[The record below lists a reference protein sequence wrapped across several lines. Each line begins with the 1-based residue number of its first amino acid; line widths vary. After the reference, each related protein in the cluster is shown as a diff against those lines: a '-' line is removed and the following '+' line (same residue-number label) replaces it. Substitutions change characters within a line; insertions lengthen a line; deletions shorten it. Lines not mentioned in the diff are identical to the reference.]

1 MEAQSSLEDGRLA
14 VDDTALLSTYDVVR
28 GQVQAVISAAT
39 SSRPGDGSALKM
51 AFCSETWPGLQ
62 SSYERLVNEVVR
74 YFRAEL
80 GKRKFD
86 CLVLGRVKSAES
98 VQKSLDRREKHRGK
112 SYSGLEDIFMTV
124 HDLAGSLIIVQYAR
138 DLETVN
144 GLISHHFRAIKPPT
158 HWSCERQ
165 PGELWDS
172 RFGSYESYNHHVTL
186 KMMSDLPVITFEV
199 QVTTCSDFMYN
210 RIAHD
215 WFYKKARGPMSR
227 KDEMVMDML
236 HGAAAVF
243 GIGAEYMKERE
254 QENHT
259 ELKDQFD
266 LTEATKLAH
275 GVEEWQLQF
284 EDLRSLSVASL
295 LDEASKI
302 STALL
307 TTIQTWKD
315 CPSLLLALNNE
326 VSDARLILHQFGITH
341 ESRKARLELLNK
353 DFLPAIQQN
362 FETTAVHLKQ
372 LNELLDQ
379 LQKSKGIRKKL
390 KLLSEHS
397 NVHKLQTA
405 LRKNRQEINDL
416 LSVYDRTKRS
426 KTEVELDSVE
436 YILDELHHNDRS
448 SSGVA
453 GTGLH
458 EFHGQSLAA
467 REPVATYQA
476 GNDGGEPGRDN
487 LPYLG
492 DNPLGARRHVE
503 HGETQ
508 KSHSGARN
516 VDAIRKGTYGA
527 FGSSRVEVDTPLRS
541 NKLPNSLCAKVNV
554 PSALGN
560 YTPLTEAIL
569 QTTVDT
575 TILVDT
581 LIDAGADVNS
591 MDNFSMTP
599 FITACW
605 TADLSTV
612 RRLRKAGGKLGPPKS
627 GHCGLIPIVG
637 AIHNNRPGILE
648 YLIEEAADINESDP
662 MTRKTPLQLAI
673 AMNKH
678 ECFRLLLAHGAD
690 YFQVDDQG
698 ETILHYLAR
707 MGDAETVRISKDHG
721 LAGMDPTLRNSS
733 RQTALEVQQLHGFK
747 DPITSQAFQELLWM
761 IDNTS
766 NGGVKRR

>member
-14 VDDTALLSTYDVVR
+14 VDNTALLSTYDVVR

-39 SSRPGDGSALKM
+39 SSQPRDGSALKM

-62 SSYERLVNEVVR
+62 SSYERLVNEIVR

-158 HWSCERQ
+158 HRSCERQ

-215 WFYKKARGPMSR
+215 WFYKKARGPMCR

-284 EDLRSLSVASL
+284 EDLRSLSYDSKDTDSHTFKDSTSFTETLKIFTSVASL

-307 TTIQTWKD
+307 MTIQTWKD

-326 VSDARLILHQFGITH
+326 VSDARLILHQFDITH
-341 ESRKARLELLNK
+341 ESRKAKLELLNK
-353 DFLPAIQQN
+353 DFLPAIQQH

-416 LSVYDRTKRS
+416 LSVHDR
-426 KTEVELDSVE
+426 
-436 YILDELHHNDRS
+436 
-448 SSGVA
+448 
-453 GTGLH
+453 
-458 EFHGQSLAA
+458 
-467 REPVATYQA
+467 
-476 GNDGGEPGRDN
+476 
-487 LPYLG
+487 
-492 DNPLGARRHVE
+492 
-503 HGETQ
+503 
-508 KSHSGARN
+508 
-516 VDAIRKGTYGA
+516 
-527 FGSSRVEVDTPLRS
+527 
-541 NKLPNSLCAKVNV
+541 
-554 PSALGN
+554 
-560 YTPLTEAIL
+560 
-569 QTTVDT
+569 
-575 TILVDT
+575 
-581 LIDAGADVNS
+581 
-591 MDNFSMTP
+591 
-599 FITACW
+599 
-605 TADLSTV
+605 
-612 RRLRKAGGKLGPPKS
+612 
-627 GHCGLIPIVG
+627 
-637 AIHNNRPGILE
+637 
-648 YLIEEAADINESDP
+648 
-662 MTRKTPLQLAI
+662 
-673 AMNKH
+673 
-678 ECFRLLLAHGAD
+678 
-690 YFQVDDQG
+690 
-698 ETILHYLAR
+698 
-707 MGDAETVRISKDHG
+707 
-721 LAGMDPTLRNSS
+721 
-733 RQTALEVQQLHGFK
+733 
-747 DPITSQAFQELLWM
+747 
-761 IDNTS
+761 
-766 NGGVKRR
+766 